1 MLGRTGSKEEKI
13 RTCLELEKT
22 GRNWSEIGKDQSE
35 LVWNW
40 KRPMGTGLKREKTS
54 WNWSEIRKYRS
65 GLV

>member
-40 KRPMGTGLKREKTS
+40 KRPMGTGLKREKEI
-54 WNWSEIRKYRS
+54 SEIRKYWL

>member
-40 KRPMGTGLKREKTS
+40 KRPMGTGLKIEKEI
-54 WNWSEIRKYRS
+54 SEIRKYWS